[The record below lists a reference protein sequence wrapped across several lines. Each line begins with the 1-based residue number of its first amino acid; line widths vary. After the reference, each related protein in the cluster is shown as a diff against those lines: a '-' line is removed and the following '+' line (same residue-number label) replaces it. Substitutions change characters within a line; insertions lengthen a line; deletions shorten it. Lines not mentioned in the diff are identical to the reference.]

1 MKNIYACIFA
11 SALSVCTAF
20 SASANSNVEMKMP
33 ENITAGENFSVELV
47 FSGDGE
53 NVNSVACNLTYD
65 PEQIEFIS
73 SDYAS
78 GGGGKLSINGFSENL
93 ESTMTITLEFTAL
106 QEGQA
111 NIAISECSIYDDE
124 MFLVGSPQ
132 LNRSFSISPKQEDS
146 QEEQS
151 KAEEVSVDTQSSA
164 SSSKADENSVENN
177 QTSQDS
183 KKSESKQETKPKET
197 AVKANASVAESKQNN
212 SSFLEEEQNESS
224 ENSSELDE
232 QENSEPSQD
241 SYNSQNEQTSN
252 SSELKFK
259 GQENSSDTVKSLII
273 VGLVAMLVA
282 VCITTYNKK
291 NNKKKR

>member
-11 SALSVCTAF
+11 SALSICTAF
-20 SASANSNVEMKMP
+20 SASANSNVEMKMS
-33 ENITAGENFSVELV
+33 ENITAGENFRVELV

-164 SSSKADENSVENN
+164 SSSETEENSVENN

-232 QENSEPSQD
+232 QGNFETQS
-241 SYNSQNEQTSN
+241 SQNDESSD

-259 GQENSSDTVKSLII
+259 EQENSSDTVKSLII